1 MLRLYFYTG
10 CFKDGKR
17 KQGFCKERNSNEVR
31 KVLKEKKIYI
41 EKIYRIPFFN
51 FKAKTED
58 ILMIFSQGKMFIKNG
73 YPFLKILDILEENKN
88 LKIYIENMK
97 NSLKKGESI
106 YEIFKNSGL
115 NLKNSE
121 LMIIKSGEQ
130 SGSIYKSFESIE
142 KGIKSGEKAKKEII
156 RIMTYPV
163 IVFTMIIFLTIF
175 MGIYIL
181 PDFVKII
188 ENISK
193 EIPFI
198 TKMIIYFA
206 VNLKIMIFV
215 MVIFIF
221 CIIYILKNKKYK
233 EKLFQKLVKIKIFK
247 NIIDKNFIS
256 NFAEIL
262 AVLLDSG
269 ITITESINLIKDENK
284 YEYFKL
290 KLERTEIFLKRGES
304 IGNSFEKM
312 NIFSNIDLEFIKSG
326 EETGELVETL
336 YMISEKNREELREKI
351 KIGIK
356 ILEPLSIIFI
366 GIIVGG
372 IFLGI
377 YLPIFQ
383 MMDNI

>member
-1 MLRLYFYTG
+1 MLRLFFYIG

-17 KQGFCKERNSNEVR
+17 KHGLYKERNSNEVR
-31 KVLKEKKIYI
+31 KVLKEQKIYI
-41 EKIYRIPFFN
+41 EKIYRIPFFY
-51 FKAKTED
+51 FKTKTED

-97 NSLKKGESI
+97 NSLKKGESL

-142 KGIKSGEKAKKEII
+142 KGIRSGQKTKKEIR

-163 IVFTMIIFLTIF
+163 IVFAVIIFLTVF

-198 TKMIIYFA
+198 TKVIIYFA
-206 VNLKIMIFV
+206 VNLKIMIFIIL
-215 MVIFIF
+215 IFIF
-221 CIIYILKNKKYK
+221 CIIYIFKNKKYK
-233 EKLFQKLVKIKIFK
+233 EKLFQKLIKIKIFK
-247 NIIDKNFIS
+247 NIADKNFIS

-262 AVLLDSG
+262 AVLLNSG
-269 ITITESINLIKDENK
+269 ITITESINLIKDESG
-284 YEYFKL
+284 YEYFKI
-290 KLERTEIFLKRGES
+290 KLERAEIFLKTGES

-312 NIFSNIDLEFIKSG
+312 DIFSNIDLEFIKSG

-336 YMISEKNREELREKI
+336 YMISEKNREELREKL

-372 IFLGI
+372 IFLGM

>member
-1 MLRLYFYTG
+1 MLRLFFYIG

-17 KQGFCKERNSNEVR
+17 KHGFYKERNSNEVR
-31 KVLKEKKIYI
+31 KVLKEQKIYI
-41 EKIYRIPFFN
+41 EKIYRVPFLN
-51 FKAKTED
+51 FKVKTED
-58 ILMIFSQGKMFIKNG
+58 ILMIFFQGKMFIKNG

-97 NSLKKGESI
+97 NSLKKGESL

-142 KGIKSGEKAKKEII
+142 KGIRSGQKTKKEIR

-163 IVFTMIIFLTIF
+163 IVFAVIIFLTVF

-198 TKMIIYFA
+198 TKVIIYFA
-206 VNLKIMIFV
+206 VNLKIMIFIIL
-215 MVIFIF
+215 IFIF
-221 CIIYILKNKKYK
+221 CIIYIFKNKKYK
-233 EKLFQKLVKIKIFK
+233 EKLFQKLIKIKIFK
-247 NIIDKNFIS
+247 NIADKNFIS

-262 AVLLDSG
+262 AVLLNSG
-269 ITITESINLIKDENK
+269 ITITESINLIKDESG
-284 YEYFKL
+284 YEYFKI
-290 KLERTEIFLKRGES
+290 KLERAEIFLKTGES

-312 NIFSNIDLEFIKSG
+312 DIFSNIDLEFIKSG

-336 YMISEKNREELREKI
+336 YMISEKNREELREKL

-372 IFLGI
+372 IFLGM

>member
-1 MLRLYFYTG
+1 MLRLFFYIG

-17 KQGFCKERNSNEVR
+17 KHGFYKERNSNEVR
-31 KVLKEKKIYI
+31 KVLKEQKIYI
-41 EKIYRIPFFN
+41 EKIYRIPFFY
-51 FKAKTED
+51 FKTKTED

-97 NSLKKGESI
+97 NSLKKGESL

-142 KGIKSGEKAKKEII
+142 KGIRSGQKTKKEIR

-163 IVFTMIIFLTIF
+163 IVFAVIIFLTVF

-198 TKMIIYFA
+198 TKVIIYFA
-206 VNLKIMIFV
+206 VNLKIMIFIIL
-215 MVIFIF
+215 IFIF
-221 CIIYILKNKKYK
+221 CIIYIFKNKKYK
-233 EKLFQKLVKIKIFK
+233 EKLFQKLIKIKIFK
-247 NIIDKNFIS
+247 NIADKNFIS

-262 AVLLDSG
+262 AVLLNSG
-269 ITITESINLIKDENK
+269 ITITESINLIKDESG
-284 YEYFKL
+284 YEYFKIKL
-290 KLERTEIFLKRGES
+290 KRAEIFLKTGES

-312 NIFSNIDLEFIKSG
+312 DIFSNIDLEFIKSG

-336 YMISEKNREELREKI
+336 YMISEKNREELREKL

-372 IFLGI
+372 IFLGM

>member
-1 MLRLYFYTG
+1 MLRLFFYIG

-17 KQGFCKERNSNEVR
+17 KHGFYKERNSNEVR
-31 KVLKEKKIYI
+31 KVLKEQKIYI
-41 EKIYRIPFFN
+41 EKIYRIPFFY
-51 FKAKTED
+51 FKTKTED

-97 NSLKKGESI
+97 NSLKKGESL

-142 KGIKSGEKAKKEII
+142 KGIRSGQKTKKEIR

-163 IVFTMIIFLTIF
+163 IVFAVIIFLTVF

-198 TKMIIYFA
+198 TKVIIYFA
-206 VNLKIMIFV
+206 VNLKIMIFITP
-215 MVIFIF
+215 IFIF
-221 CIIYILKNKKYK
+221 CIIYILKNRKYK
-233 EKLFQKLVKIKIFK
+233 EKLFQKLIKIKIFK
-247 NIIDKNFIS
+247 NIADKNFIS

-262 AVLLDSG
+262 AVLLNSG
-269 ITITESINLIKDENK
+269 ITITESINLIKDESG
-284 YEYFKL
+284 YEYFKI
-290 KLERTEIFLKRGES
+290 KLERAEIFLKTGES

-312 NIFSNIDLEFIKSG
+312 DIFSNIDLEFIKSG

-336 YMISEKNREELREKI
+336 YMISEKNREELREKL

-372 IFLGI
+372 IFLGM